1 MAKAEEQIKEIPFE
15 RREAV
20 HYAADLETIRIN
32 RWRMYEDRAENTGT
46 LDTTSQTLDL
56 RVLTPGWI
64 YVINN
69 ITFIETGTGTPQ
81 VKIGF
86 FREHHHHI
94 LTCQTVATAEN
105 SVDYVG
111 QAVLKEGDII
121 RAIAE
126 SATAADSI
134 YLYANGYKI
143 KR

>member
-1 MAKAEEQIKEIPFE
+1 MDEVENEISQISRAKQDAMA
-15 RREAV
+15 
-20 HYAADLETIRIN
+20 YAANLETIRIN
-32 RWRMYEDRAENTGT
+32 RWRLYEDRNENTGT

-56 RVLTPGWI
+56 KVLDPGWV

-69 ITFIETGTGTPQ
+69 ITFIETGSGTPQ
-81 VKIGF
+81 VKLGF
-86 FREHHHHI
+86 VREHKHHI
-94 LTCQTVATAEN
+94 LTCQTVAAAEN

-111 QAVLKEGDII
+111 QVVLREGDII